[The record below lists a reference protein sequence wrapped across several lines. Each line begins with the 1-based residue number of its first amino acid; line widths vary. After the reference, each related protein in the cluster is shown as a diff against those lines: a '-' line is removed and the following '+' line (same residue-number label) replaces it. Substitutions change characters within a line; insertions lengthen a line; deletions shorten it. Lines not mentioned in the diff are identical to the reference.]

1 MINDLEAMPGFFIVE
16 PLAVEKETSS
26 GLIIAQANKKEVS
39 QKGVVVKAGS
49 NDLGVKE
56 NDLVLFKQW
65 GGYELKLDGKEYQV
79 LTADDLLAKFK
90 KGV

>member
-1 MINDLEAMPGFFIVE
+1 MIKLEALPGLFIVE
-16 PLAVEKETSS
+16 PLAVEKETKT
-26 GLIIAQANKKEVS
+26 GIIVKEANKKEVS

-49 NDLGVKE
+49 NDLEIKE
-56 NDLVLFKQW
+56 GDLVLFKQW

-90 KGV
+90 D

>member
-1 MINDLEAMPGFFIVE
+1 MINELEAMPGFFIVE
-16 PLAVEKETSS
+16 PLKVEKQTSS
-26 GLIIAQANKKEVS
+26 GLVIAQANKKEVS

-49 NDLGVKE
+49 NDLGVE
-56 NDLVLFKQW
+56 EQDLVLFKQW

-90 KGV
+90 RKI